1 MIRASFSQ
9 FASPNHTTRAYN
21 IMYVLV
27 FILGITH
34 RIVSLYVFFW
44 LYKCSAHGKPIFK
57 KHFMLNFNLLHQFAR
72 KFRPNVEG
80 GLAFYIYFFFVFIKT
95 IQPQWGSRHFYI
107 SSDLKTYQSDAAFLS
122 IRWGLLGTM
131 LKIPPPT

>member
-1 MIRASFSQ
+1 MDEGVIRASFSK

-27 FILGITH
+27 FILGITY
-34 RIVSLYVFFW
+34 RIFSLYVFFW

-80 GLAFYIYFFFVFIKT
+80 GLAFYIYFFLFLLKLFSRSGGHDIFIFPVT
-95 IQPQWGSRHFYI
+95 
-107 SSDLKTYQSDAAFLS
+107 
-122 IRWGLLGTM
+122 
-131 LKIPPPT
+131 